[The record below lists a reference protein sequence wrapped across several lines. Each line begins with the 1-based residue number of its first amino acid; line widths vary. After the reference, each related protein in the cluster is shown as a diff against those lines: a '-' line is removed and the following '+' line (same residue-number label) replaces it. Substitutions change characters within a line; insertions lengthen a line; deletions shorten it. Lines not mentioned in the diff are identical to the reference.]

1 MQRHGLVSVPITV
14 LSATEDHS
22 VHFRRIHT
30 ADNALVRNRYWCE
43 AEDREV
49 TFGEIG
55 RGYELPSG
63 RVIPVTD
70 EELRALPLP
79 AARAI
84 ELIAFIPASAVDP
97 LRIGPGYY
105 LQPQGAVAAKPYLV
119 LRHALKRASRVALA
133 PRSRR
138 CASSTPGSRPSN
150 APTSPADP
158 RCSWCK
164 APRCTVLSAPPAQ
177 GRAGWIPRQPW
188 VKTPVAWRPVVGVEA
203 SHAWDASSRASM
215 LDPQITDRRA
225 LNFSSLHW

>member
-1 MQRHGLVSVPITV
+1 MPSRWDDRDLRQASSSQLRRHF
-14 LSATEDHS
+14 
-22 VHFRRIHT
+22 HFSDQDPDTAASETRRLGPCPR
-30 ADNALVRNRYWCE
+30 AA
-43 AEDREV
+43 
-49 TFGEIG
+49 
-55 RGYELPSG
+55 GYELPNG

-79 AARAI
+79 TARAI

-105 LQPQGAVAAKPYLV
+105 LQPQGAVAAKPYLL
-119 LRHALKRASRVALA
+119 LRHALERASRVALA

-138 CASSTPGSRPSN
+138 CASCTPGSRPSN

-158 RCSWCK
+158 RYSWCK
-164 APRCTVLSAPPAQ
+164 ATRCTVSSAPPTQ

-188 VKTPVAWRPVVGVEA
+188 VKTPAAWRPVVGVEA

-215 LDPQITDRRA
+215 LDPPITDRRA